1 MKKVFFVAALLA
13 LAIAFTTANAGVIMK
28 SESIVMT
35 MQEDDGFVDVK
46 LENLN
51 EAVQGVILVLAEE
64 NDLTSLK
71 YNAEK
76 EVIKVVLS
84 SKEDQSEKT
93 VYLNNEGKEV
103 NCPVVKEDADNS
115 EDAEITEVIED
126 LNPELHM

>member
-1 MKKVFFVAALLA
+1 M
-13 LAIAFTTANAGVIMK
+13 
-28 SESIVMT
+28 
-35 MQEDDGFVDVK
+35 K

-126 LNPELHM
+126 LDPELHM